1 MSSGLRRAVDMA
13 DKLRE
18 GAEGE
23 LRKLPSRQDISD
35 AEYGRRLALAADEAT
50 WLANIVHSEV
60 ELVPVG
66 TPRKIGR
73 EEVKALR
80 KFAVGLDALT
90 FSLSF
95 SEPLCCALAGA
106 GLDPEAMREKLDEM
120 LGSALAAYVNAE
132 PQKRGRPAEL
142 SRQIL
147 IGALAGAYSAL
158 TGRKPSR
165 SEKEGGFLA
174 FARGMFEAL
183 RIKGSLDHAVQKAF
197 ESRGRP
203 KRKASKT

>member
-18 GAEGE
+18 GVEGE
-23 LRKLPSRQDISD
+23 LRKLPRRQDISD
-35 AEYGRRLALAADEAT
+35 VEYEKRVALASAEAAR
-50 WLANIVHSEV
+50 LANIVHSDV
-60 ELVPVG
+60 QLVPVG
-66 TPRKIGR
+66 TPREISR

-80 KFAVGLDALT
+80 KFAAGLEALT
-90 FSLSF
+90 VSLSL

-106 GLDPEAMREKLDEM
+106 GLEPEAMRERLDEM

-147 IGALAGAYSAL
+147 MDALAGAYSGL
-158 TGRKPSR
+158 TGKKPRR

-174 FARGMFEAL
+174 FARGM
-183 RIKGSLDHAVQKAF
+183 
-197 ESRGRP
+197 
-203 KRKASKT
+203 